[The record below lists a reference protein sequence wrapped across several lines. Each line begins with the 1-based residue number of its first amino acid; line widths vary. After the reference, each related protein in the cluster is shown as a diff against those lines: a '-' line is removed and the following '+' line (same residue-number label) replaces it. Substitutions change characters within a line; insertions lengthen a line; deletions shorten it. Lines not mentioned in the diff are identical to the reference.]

1 MAEIRRLENRHDV
14 IFSPYFIFFVFFM
27 QFGLWLAAAFVSSPI
42 HLYKPIAVETA
53 VYVSLYI
60 QLAEAK

>member
-1 MAEIRRLENRHDV
+1 
-14 IFSPYFIFFVFFM
+14 M